1 MSERLAPWSEYVD
14 LLKPAGELR
23 SLLLDPESEQL
34 RAELY
39 RQLLMNL
46 SSGYF
51 LYFQSS
57 PEHPDWA
64 PFLNSVFVLQP
75 NPDDTYLLA
84 PLRGDGVY
92 RISGTRGTVNSS
104 QRGGASG

>member
-51 LYFQSS
+51 LYVQSS

-64 PFLNSVFVLQP
+64 PFLN
-75 NPDDTYLLA
+75 
-84 PLRGDGVY
+84 
-92 RISGTRGTVNSS
+92 
-104 QRGGASG
+104 

>member
-14 LLKPAGELR
+14 LLKPAAGLR
-23 SLLLDPESEQL
+23 GLLLDPESEQL

-39 RQLLMNL
+39 RQLVMNVSL
-46 SSGYF
+46 GYF

-64 PFLNSVFVLQP
+64 PFLNSVFLLQP

-84 PLRGDGVY
+84 PVRGEGVY
-92 RISGTRGTVNSS
+92 RIRDRKSVV
-104 QRGGASG
+104 